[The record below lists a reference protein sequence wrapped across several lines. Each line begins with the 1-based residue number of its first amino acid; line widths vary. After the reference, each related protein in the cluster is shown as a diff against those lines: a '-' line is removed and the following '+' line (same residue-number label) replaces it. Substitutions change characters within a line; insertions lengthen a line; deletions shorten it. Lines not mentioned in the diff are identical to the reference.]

1 MELVYE
7 RCCGLD
13 VHKKLVVACL
23 IVPDGQGQRLKEV
36 RTFRTTTQELLALR
50 DWLVLAGCT
59 HLAMEATGV
68 YWKPVYHLLDGAVE
82 LLVVNARHI
91 KAVPGRKTDVRDAEW
106 IADLLQHG
114 LLKGSFIPPAEQRE
128 LRDLT
133 RYRTTLVEE
142 RARTVNRLQKTLE
155 DTNLKL
161 GDVVSDIMGQ
171 SARAI
176 LEALLA
182 GETDPVVLADLA
194 RGRLKAKRAELE
206 AALVGT
212 LKPHHRF
219 LLAEQLVLID
229 TLEEAIW
236 RVSQEIEAR
245 LGSPEA
251 PAPARGAGV
260 EEVEQAA
267 VTADELACK
276 SGEPSPL
283 TWAEAIRLLDAIPG
297 INPRVAQ
304 GILAEIG
311 TNMSRFPSARHLAS
325 WAGMCPGNHE
335 SAGKRLSGKTRQGS
349 SWLRQLLVEAAH
361 AAARSKNTYLAA
373 LYRRIAGRRGAKVAL
388 LAVGH
393 AILVMI
399 YHMLS
404 KHAAYTDLGG
414 NYFDERDQQ
423 ATQRRLVHRLE
434 QLGFQV
440 SLQPI
445 DQVA

>member
-23 IVPDGQGQRLKEV
+23 IALDGQGQRSKEIH
-36 RTFRTTTQELLALR
+36 TFRTTTQELLLLR

-68 YWKPVYHLLDGAVE
+68 YWKPIYHLLDGAVE

-114 LLKGSFIPPAEQRE
+114 LLRASFIPPAAQRE
-128 LRDLT
+128 LRELT
-133 RYRTTLVEE
+133 RYRTSLVQE
-142 RARTVNRLQKTLE
+142 RARAVNRLQKTLE

-176 LEALLA
+176 LAALLA

-219 LLAEQLVLID
+219 LLTEQLVLID
-229 TLEEAIW
+229 TLEEAIR

-245 LGSPEA
+245 MGLLAPPPNGQDQGEEAGPQGEKAEPEH
-251 PAPARGAGV
+251 PA
-260 EEVEQAA
+260 
-267 VTADELACK
+267 
-276 SGEPSPL
+276 PSPL
-283 TWAEAIRLLDAIPG
+283 PWAEAVRVLDGIPG
-297 INPRVAQ
+297 INPRAAQ

-311 TNMSRFPSARHLAS
+311 TDMTRFPSARHLAS

-335 SAGKRLSGKTRQGS
+335 SAGKRLSGKTRKGS
-349 SWLRQLLVEAAH
+349 PWLRQLLVEAAQ
-361 AAARSKNTYLAA
+361 AAAHTKNTYLSA
-373 LYRRIAGRRGAKVAL
+373 LYRRIAARRGAKVAMI
-388 LAVGH
+388 AVGH

-404 KHAAYTDLGG
+404 RQVSYTELGG
-414 NYFDERDQQ
+414 NYFDERDRQ
-423 ATQRRLVHRLE
+423 ATQRRLVRRLE

-440 SLQPI
+440 S
-445 DQVA
+445 

>member
-23 IVPDGQGQRLKEV
+23 IVPDEQGQRSKEL
-36 RTFRTTTQELLALR
+36 RTFRTTTQELLLLR

-68 YWKPVYHLLDGAVE
+68 YWKPIYNLLDGAVD

-114 LLKGSFIPPAEQRE
+114 LLKGSFIPPAVQRE
-128 LRDLT
+128 LRELT
-133 RYRTTLVEE
+133 RYRTNLIQE
-142 RARTVNRLQKTLE
+142 RVRAVNRLQKTLE

-171 SARAI
+171 SARAM
-176 LEALLA
+176 LAALLA
-182 GETDPVVLADLA
+182 GESDPVVLADLA
-194 RGRLKAKRAELE
+194 RGRLKAKRAQLE
-206 AALVGT
+206 EALVGT
-212 LKPHHRF
+212 LKAHHRF
-219 LLAEQLVLID
+219 LLTEQLILID
-229 TLEEAIW
+229 TLEEAIR
-236 RVSQEIEAR
+236 RVGQEIEAR
-245 LGSPEA
+245 MEPPSPEA
-251 PAPARGAGV
+251 NRQDQTEETVAQGEQAEQEPPARF
-260 EEVEQAA
+260 
-267 VTADELACK
+267 
-276 SGEPSPL
+276 PL
-283 TWAEAIRLLDAIPG
+283 TWAEAVGVLDSIPG
-297 INPRVAQ
+297 INLRAAQ

-311 TNMSRFPSARHLAS
+311 TDMSRFPSARHLAS

-335 SAGKRLSGKTRQGS
+335 SAGKRLSGKTRKGS
-349 SWLRQLLVEAAH
+349 PWLRQLLVEAAQ
-361 AAARSKNTYLAA
+361 AAAHSKNTYLAA
-373 LYRRIAGRRGAKVAL
+373 LYRRLAARRGAKVAMI
-388 LAVGH
+388 AVGH

-404 KHAAYTDLGG
+404 RHVFYTELGN
-414 NYFDERDQQ
+414 NYFDERDRQ

-434 QLGFQV
+434 KLGFQV
-440 SLQPI
+440 SLQPAV
-445 DQVA
+445 QVA